1 MIASHLPSLILDGLL
16 NLPAVLISIRNRL
29 LPVQPF
35 LPPQNVAALTPK
47 PPSLKPG
54 EREGSEHDEA
64 TSEWEAESN
73 TSETAENSWVRLHQE
88 GGDL

>member
-1 MIASHLPSLILDGLL
+1 MIASHLPAFILDGLL

-29 LPVQPF
+29 LPAQPF
-35 LPPQNVAALTPK
+35 LPPQNVVALTPK
-47 PPSLKPG
+47 PPPVKPG
-54 EREGSEHDEA
+54 DRDGSDHDEA

-88 GGDL
+88 GGDP